1 MNFLAFIIAFAARQL
16 WGSQE
21 WLHRDGW
28 WLDWQRRA
36 AGFGLGPWLQL
47 LLTVGLPTFLA
58 ALVLDLLQ
66 PLLFGLLWIAAAV
79 LLLLYAFGRGDFHAL
94 VARYRD
100 YCERGNGEG
109 AWLFATEELGVEA
122 AKDNDPERPL
132 FDLHQQVQVS
142 LLYDGFQR
150 WFAVVFFFFL
160 LGPAAALAYR
170 LLQLYRETNPVGPVL
185 RLLFVLDWLPA
196 RVLAATFVLAG
207 DFVRS
212 RDALVAMLG
221 DMQADAGQLLQAVG
235 IAAAAPGERDAP
247 LAQAA
252 ENADALSGLLRRSGI
267 AWVLAL
273 AVVAILG

>member
-1 MNFLAFIIAFAARQL
+1 MNFLAFIIAFAVRQL

-21 WLHRDGW
+21 WLHRDSW

-36 AGFGLGPWLQL
+36 AGLGLGPWLQL
-47 LLTVGLPTFLA
+47 LLTAGLPALLA
-58 ALVLDLLQ
+58 VLVLDLLQ

-109 AWLFATEELGVEA
+109 AWLFAREELGVEV
-122 AKDNDPERPL
+122 AKDNDPQRPL

-185 RLLFVLDWLPA
+185 RVLFVLDWLPA

-212 RDALVAMLG
+212 RDTLVAMLG
-221 DMQADAGQLLQAVG
+221 DTQADTGQLLQAVG

-247 LAQAA
+247 LSQAA
-252 ENADALSGLLRRSGI
+252 ENAEVLSGLLRRSGI

>member
-1 MNFLAFIIAFAARQL
+1 MIFLAFIIAFTVRQL

-47 LLTVGLPTFLA
+47 LLTVGLPVVLA
-58 ALVLDLLQ
+58 ALVLDLLR
-66 PLLFGLLWIAAAV
+66 PFLFGLLWIIAAV

-94 VARYRD
+94 MARYRD

-109 AWLFATEELGVEA
+109 AWLFAREELGVEA
-122 AKDNDPERPL
+122 ATDNDPERPL

-160 LGPAAALAYR
+160 LGPAAALGYR
-170 LLQLYRETNPVGPVL
+170 LLQLYRETNPGGPVL
-185 RLLFVLDWLPA
+185 RLLLVLDWVPA
-196 RVLAATFVLAG
+196 RLLAATFVLTG

-212 RDALVAMLG
+212 RDALVAMVG
-221 DMQADAGQLLQAVG
+221 DARIAAGQLLQSVG
-235 IAAAAPGERDAP
+235 IAAAAPVTCESP
-247 LAQAA
+247 LQQAA
-252 ENADALSGLLRRSGI
+252 EDADALSGLLRRSGV
-267 AWVLAL
+267 AWVLAAAL
-273 AVVAILG
+273 FAIMG